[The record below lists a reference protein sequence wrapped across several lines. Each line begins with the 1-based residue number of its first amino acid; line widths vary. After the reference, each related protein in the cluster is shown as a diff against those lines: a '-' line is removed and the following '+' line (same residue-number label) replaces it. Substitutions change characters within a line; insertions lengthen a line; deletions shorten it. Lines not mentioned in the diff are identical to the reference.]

1 MATASK
7 NGLMGQDTK
16 VSGEMVRL
24 MVRVSCTTLTV
35 ISTKANG
42 STIKLT
48 DREFTLMPMERGIK
62 VNGVMTNS
70 MDMGARHGQTTLCTR
85 VCTMR
90 AKRTVKES

>member
-48 DREFTLMPMERGIK
+48 DKESTPMPTGQGMRVSGVTTSSMVRGAK
-62 VNGVMTNS
+62 L
-70 MDMGARHGQTTLCTR
+70 GQTTPYTKAI
-85 VCTMR
+85 TMK
-90 AKRTVKES
+90 AKRTAREN